1 MTATV
6 HAVDV
11 AAWIMVGL
19 GALAVVVFTVV
30 IVRLLAALRVIEGL
44 VDDLRREAV
53 PMVADLRHTVRQA
66 GDDLD
71 RVEGLLDKAESIATT
86 VDAASRLTYRALRP
100 PLVRTMALFSGV
112 RRAGRR
118 VRGRGEPSRVDRAAR
133 GRG

>member
-1 MTATV
+1 MIAQAD
-6 HAVDV
+6 AVDI
-11 AAWIMVGL
+11 AAWIVAGL
-19 GALAVVVFTVV
+19 GVLAVVVFVVV
-30 IVRLLAALRVIEGL
+30 IVRLLTALRLLEGL

-53 PMVADLRHTVRQA
+53 PLVADLRQTVRQA

-71 RVEGLLDKAESIATT
+71 RVEGLLDKAETIATT

-118 VRGRGEPSRVDRAAR
+118 VRGRS
-133 GRG
+133 